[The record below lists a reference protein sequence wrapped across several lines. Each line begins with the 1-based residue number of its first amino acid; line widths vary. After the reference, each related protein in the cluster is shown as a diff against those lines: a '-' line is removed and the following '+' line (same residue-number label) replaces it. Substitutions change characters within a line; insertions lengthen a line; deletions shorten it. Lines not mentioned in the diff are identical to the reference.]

1 MRTDPVCGMKVD
13 EKTAAV
19 RAVYQQAE
27 YRGTTYYFCSE
38 QCRAAFEKQPEHYVN
53 PEVERTTK
61 KILA

>member
-1 MRTDPVCGMKVD
+1 MTTDPVCGMKVN
-13 EKTAAV
+13 EITAAV

-53 PEVERTTK
+53 PEAQPKPKT
-61 KILA
+61 ILA